1 MSKRVLQEDVAEA
14 IERNDLTSI
23 KSWLSSGEVDA
34 NAIIF
39 EKTLLVFAVQFT
51 CKSVVELLL
60 NAGARIDDV
69 DYQRQ
74 SACHVAAKNGDTGTM
89 RVLLAH
95 RPNLALKNGRG
106 KSALQ
111 LAICSVGRYTSNG
124 KFSFN
129 ESDDVAMQLI
139 RAGASLDDLDRDE
152 LCRFAA
158 INTAAIQLLMNR
170 NIVIGDLRGE
180 FGQTPLHFAALFRTI
195 DSVLRKLVDCGV
207 DLEAREVTGRTCTEI
222 AIEVGDFGALRL
234 FLQAGADVDG
244 TDDRLLLHRAAFAN
258 RFNLMMYLLVAGA
271 DVAARDRQGRTAFT
285 AVTETDSLPPMWL
298 VHALLAAG
306 ADLDAADEL
315 GNTPRQLLAD
325 RQWII
330 VPELVERMRREIAM
344 MRLDFVRHRAMEVC
358 IGLQSLRLDALQV
371 CEILQYA
378 CGPLARLIAFHQWW
392 KIATTV
398 KHF

>member
-1 MSKRVLQEDVAEA
+1 V
-14 IERNDLTSI
+14 
-23 KSWLSSGEVDA
+23 
-34 NAIIF
+34 
-39 EKTLLVFAVQFT
+39 LVFAAEFGR
-51 CKSVVELLL
+51 KSVVELLL
-60 NAGARIDDV
+60 NAGARIDDL
-69 DYQRQ
+69 DCRGQ
-74 SACHVAAKNGDTGTM
+74 SACHVAAENGDTGTM

-95 RPNLALKNGRG
+95 RPNLALKDGRG
-106 KSALQ
+106 KSVLQ
-111 LAICSVGRYTSNG
+111 AAIFSEARVFGN
-124 KFSFN
+124 FSFN
-129 ESDDVAMQLI
+129 ENDDDDDDDVAMQLI
-139 RAGASLDDLDRDE
+139 RAGASLDELNRDE
-152 LCRFAA
+152 LCRLAA

-170 NIVIGDLRGE
+170 NIVIGDLRDENGR
-180 FGQTPLHFAALFRTI
+180 TPLHVAVGFGTVGA
-195 DSVLRKLVDCGV
+195 VLTKLLECGV
-207 DLEAREVTGRTCTEI
+207 GLEGRDAMGRTCTEI

-234 FLQAGADVDG
+234 FVQAGADV
-244 TDDRLLLHRAAFAN
+244 DDRLLLHRAAFAN
-258 RFNLMMYLLVAGA
+258 RFNLMMYLLVAGG
-271 DVAARDRQGRTAFT
+271 DVAARDRQGRTAFN
-285 AVTETDSLPPMWL
+285 AVTGTDSRPMWL

-371 CEILQYA
+371 CEILQHA